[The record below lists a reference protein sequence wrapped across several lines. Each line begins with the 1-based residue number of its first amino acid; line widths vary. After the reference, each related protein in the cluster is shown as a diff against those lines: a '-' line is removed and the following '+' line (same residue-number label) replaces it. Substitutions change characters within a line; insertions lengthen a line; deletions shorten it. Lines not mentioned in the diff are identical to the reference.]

1 MNNIQNHPWFKEVSW
16 KEIIDQKV
24 TPTLKPVI
32 KIDLTS
38 KTIEYNVIEQPKQ
51 SKKTEIQ
58 LKYNQEYFESTQF
71 GK

>member
-38 KTIEYNVIEQPKQ
+38 KTIEYNVIE
-51 SKKTEIQ
+51 
-58 LKYNQEYFESTQF
+58 
-71 GK
+71 